1 MKSIAGLLLLL
12 ACLTVRAEEI
22 RVVVLVEDQEG
33 EKQSLVAEVV
43 SWLPDTVELCNLY
56 VDEWYRENMIVS
68 LLHRSTAEGEVI
80 TVGCVDW
87 SPVTRIFKQLRQ
99 ADD

>member
-1 MKSIAGLLLLL
+1 MKTILGLLLLL
-12 ACLTVRAEEI
+12 PMTVQAEEI

-33 EKQSLVAEVV
+33 GIQRLVAEVV

-80 TVGCVDW
+80 NVGCVDW
-87 SPVTRIFKQLRQ
+87 TPVTKIFEQLRQ
-99 ADD
+99 TDDD